1 MSDHKPVPGS
11 ALNVALEF
19 HRAWTGG
26 AVDKALELVAADV
39 VCDSPSGRLAGI
51 EAYRPFLSNFQPL
64 VTGYDLIA
72 TLGDEETA
80 VLVYDLHTAPVK
92 SAVTC
97 ECLTVRDAK
106 ITQVR
111 LIFDPTPF
119 AAAATVPSS
128 TPSSGQS

>member
-1 MSDHKPVPGS
+1 MRDHTPKPGS

-39 VCDSPSGRLAGI
+39 VCDSPSGRLSGI
-51 EAYRPFLSNFQPL
+51 EAYRPFLAKFQPL
-64 VTGYDLIA
+64 VSGYDLIA
-72 TLGDEETA
+72 SLGDMETA
-80 VLVYDLHTAPVK
+80 VLVYDLHTAPVR

-97 ECLTVRDAK
+97 ECVTVRDGK
-106 ITQVR
+106 ITQIR

-128 TPSSGQS
+128 TPSAGQS

>member
-1 MSDHKPVPGS
+1 MSTHQPVPAS

-19 HRAWTGG
+19 HRAWAGG
-26 AVDKALELVAADV
+26 AVDKALELVAQDI
-39 VCDSPSGRLAGI
+39 VCDAPSGRLAGI
-51 EAYRPFLSNFQPL
+51 DAYRPFLSNFQPL

-72 TLGDEETA
+72 TLGDDETA

-97 ECLTVRDAK
+97 ECLTVRDGK
-106 ITQVR
+106 ITQIR

-119 AAAATVPSS
+119 ATAPAPRSARSS
-128 TPSSGQS
+128 ERS